1 MRSSTARASRAAPA
15 SVDRARLARAERRD
29 ALLDVAAQ
37 MVAAGEVEA
46 VSMELVAERA
56 GVSRALVYKHFAN
69 RHDLLS
75 TLYERESAHLHARL
89 SADVQAADTL
99 SEMLRALVRG
109 ALAAQASR
117 GATLTAL
124 RSNGGRGGAQR
135 DLQRRRDRQTLRY
148 FTRRAVE
155 EFCLDERSATAG
167 LGIALGAIPTVLAQ
181 WRSRP
186 TPEHAS
192 ELEDAY
198 VFMVMGGLRE
208 LSIASRDGRSVAMLQ
223 ER

>member
-1 MRSSTARASRAAPA
+1 MASSTARLSGPRSLPAASP
-15 SVDRARLARAERRD
+15 SVDGARLARAERRNS
-29 ALLDVAAQ
+29 LLDVAAE

-46 VSMELVAERA
+46 TSMESVAARA

-69 RHDLLS
+69 RHDLLGA
-75 TLYERESAHLHARL
+75 LYERESAHLHARL

-124 RSNGGRGGAQR
+124 RSNGGRGGAER
-135 DLQRRRDRQTLRY
+135 DVQRRRDRQTLRY

-155 EFCLDERSATAG
+155 ELHLDERVAAAG
-167 LGIALGAIPTVLAQ
+167 LGIALGAIQTVLAQ

-186 TPEHAS
+186 TPEHAA

-198 VFMVMGGLRE
+198 VAMSMGGLRE
-208 LSIASRDGRSVAMLQ
+208 LSAARGPFPG
-223 ER
+223 